1 MYERSKIM
9 PTGTIKYDI
18 VYLVEFLAVLLQL
31 GIAVI
36 LLGLLGDW
44 AVLVIV
50 IAGTI
55 LSFATGL
62 LPQYR
67 TEK

>member
-1 MYERSKIM
+1 M